1 MAAVEVPAHVADAL
15 RRVERAWFLPR
26 AVVGLADQDAP
37 LSIGSGAT
45 CSQPTTVAH
54 LLALLDPRPGD
65 HVLDVGSGSGWT
77 TALLAQLT
85 GRRTDE
91 ERVGG
96 DDRHGEN
103 EPRHHEVV
111 GVELEPAL
119 VASGRANLLVAA
131 THGIDV
137 SRARIE
143 QALPGVLGWPES
155 APYERILVSAE
166 ARRTPDELVAQLAPQ
181 GRMVIPV
188 RRQLLVVDRDGDSL
202 TSRKVGEYRFV
213 PLR

>member
-1 MAAVEVPAHVADAL
+1 MSNDVDPRVREAMATVD
-15 RRVERAWFLPR
+15 RRTFLPP
-26 AVVGLADQDAP
+26 DQHRFAGTDQP
-37 LSIGSGAT
+37 LPIGHQAT
-45 CSQPTTVAH
+45 CSQPSTVARM
-54 LLALLDPRPGD
+54 LTLLDARPG
-65 HVLDVGSGSGWT
+65 HRVLDVGSGSGWT